1 MNKNITTITIVLLT
15 LFIGTAFSAIDI
27 DPLAVYDS
35 NGDGIIDA
43 EERIALDIDI
53 ENCRV
58 DFDESAFADQL
69 TTDGSIILSDEL
81 QRVALYHGTEDKVT
95 EIVLE
100 SEPAVESESTVEPT
114 SESTLIFEPAVESTD
129 EPSVEISNITYII
142 LGIIIVVG
150 IYYLLGKKGDGKK
163 GEKDE

>member
-1 MNKNITTITIVLLT
+1 MNKNITTITMILLT
-15 LFIGTAFSAIDI
+15 LFIGTAIGTVDI
-27 DPLAVYDS
+27 DPLAIYDS
-35 NGDGIIDA
+35 DGNGIIDA

-150 IYYLLGKKGDGKK
+150 IYYLLGKKGDDKK
-163 GEKDE
+163 GEQDE

>member
-1 MNKNITTITIVLLT
+1 MNKNITTITITMILLT
-15 LFIGTAFSAIDI
+15 LFIGTAIGTVDI
-27 DPLAVYDS
+27 DPLAIYDS
-35 NGDGIIDA
+35 DGNGIIDA

-69 TTDGSIILSDEL
+69 TIDGSIILSDEL

-100 SEPAVESESTVEPT
+100 SEPAVESISEPAV
-114 SESTLIFEPAVESTD
+114 ESTLIFEPVVESTD
-129 EPSVEISNITYII
+129 KPSAGISNITYII
-142 LGIIIVVG
+142 LGIIVVVG
-150 IYYLLGKKGDGKK
+150 IYYLLSKKGDDKK
-163 GEKDE
+163 GEQDE